1 MDSITMQTQSTA
13 GSSTGEKLI
22 AAAKAIAPVIREAAG
37 TIEQTKRLPQHVFE
51 AIADAGLFLT
61 MIPKAA
67 GGYELDFPSFA
78 RILETVALADASAAW
93 CVSQGSIFS
102 GTYAARMPVAVA
114 RKLFIDTPRAV
125 AANTPTP
132 TAKAVVVEGGYRV
145 TGRCGFSSGSPHA
158 AWIAPQAQVVENGQ
172 TRMVDGKPQII
183 YCFVPHEQ
191 AEIHDSW
198 KVRGMR
204 GTGTNDFSV
213 NDVFVPAERTVP
225 YANAPV
231 LHDGPVY
238 KISRSLYF
246 ATGDALCALSCAR
259 NALEAFY
266 ELAGSKA
273 PRYQTNLLRDLPATQ
288 FTVGKCEITLRSAH
302 LYLFD
307 AVQKIWD
314 DTLAN
319 GTPQMESR
327 TNLRIATTHAIHQAA
342 EVVRQVYL
350 AAGATVVFE
359 GNVIQRMFQDV
370 NVITQ
375 HVQARFQHYDTVGR
389 YVLGV
394 PFEEQHL

>member
-1 MDSITMQTQSTA
+1 MQTQSNA
-13 GSSTGEKLI
+13 GESAGPKLI
-22 AAAKAIAPVIREAAG
+22 AAARAVAPIIKEAAG
-37 TIEQTKRLPQHVFE
+37 TIEQTKQLPQHVFE
-51 AIADAGLFLT
+51 AIADAGLFVT

-78 RILETVALADASAAW
+78 TILETVALADASTAW

-114 RKLFIDTPRAV
+114 RALFIDTPRAV
-125 AANTPTP
+125 ASNTPTP
-132 TAKAVVVEGGYRV
+132 TAKAVVVPGGYRV

-158 AWIAPQAQVVENGQ
+158 AWIAPQAQIVEDGK
-172 TRMVDGKPQII
+172 TRLVDGKPQII
-183 YCFVPHEQ
+183 YCFVPHAQ
-191 AEIHDSW
+191 VEIHDSW

-213 NDVFVPAERTVP
+213 HDVFVPAERTVP
-225 YANAPV
+225 YANAPL

-238 KISRSLYF
+238 KIARSLYF

-259 NALEAFY
+259 NAMEAFY

-273 PRYQTNLLRDLPATQ
+273 PRYQANLLRDLPATQ
-288 FTVGKCEITLRSAH
+288 FIVGKGEITVRSAR

-314 DTLAN
+314 DTVAN
-319 GTPQMESR
+319 GTPSMENR

-342 EVVRQVYL
+342 EVIRQIYL
-350 AAGATVVFE
+350 ACGATVVFE

-375 HVQARFQHYDTVGR
+375 HVQARFQHYDTVGK

>member
-1 MDSITMQTQSTA
+1 MKTQSNA
-13 GSSTGEKLI
+13 DSSTGAKLI
-22 AAAKAIAPVIREAAG
+22 EAARAIAPTIKEAAG
-37 TIEQTKRLPQHVFE
+37 TIEQTKKLPQHVFE

-61 MIPKAA
+61 MIPKAV
-67 GGYELDFPSFA
+67 GGHELDFPSFA
-78 RILETVALADASAAW
+78 TILEIVALADASAAW
-93 CVSQGSIFS
+93 CVSQGAIFS
-102 GTYAARMPVAVA
+102 GTYAARMPIPVAKA
-114 RKLFIDTPRAV
+114 IWIDTPRAV

-132 TAKAVVVEGGYRV
+132 TAKAVVVPGGYRV

-158 AWIAPQAQVVENGQ
+158 AWIAPQAQIIEDGKP
-172 TRMVDGKPQII
+172 RMVDGKPHVI
-183 YCFVPHEQ
+183 YCFVPHAQ
-191 AEIHDSW
+191 VEIHDSW

-213 NDVFVPAERTVP
+213 HDVFVPAERTVP
-225 YANAPV
+225 YANAPL

-238 KISRSLYF
+238 KIARSLYF

-288 FTVGKCEITLRSAH
+288 ATVGRCEITVRSAR
-302 LYLFD
+302 LYLLD

-314 DTLAN
+314 DTVAH
-319 GTPQMESR
+319 GTPSMENR
-327 TNLRIATTHAIHQAA
+327 TNLRVASTHAIHQAA

-350 AAGATVVFE
+350 ACGATVVFE
-359 GNVIQRMFQDV
+359 GNVIQRMFRDV

-375 HVQARFQHYDTVGR
+375 HVQARFQHYDTVGK

>member
-1 MDSITMQTQSTA
+1 MQTQSNA
-13 GSSTGEKLI
+13 DKHTGAKLI
-22 AAAKAIAPVIREAAG
+22 EAARAIAPTIKAAAA
-37 TIEQTKRLPQHVFE
+37 TIEQTKQLPQNVFE

-67 GGYELDFPSFA
+67 GGHELDFPSFA
-78 RILETVALADASAAW
+78 TILETVALADASTAW

-102 GTYAARMPVAVA
+102 GTYAARMPIPVA
-114 RKLFIDTPRAV
+114 RAIFIDTPRAV

-132 TAKAVVVEGGYRV
+132 TAKAIAVTGGYRV

-158 AWIAPQAQVVENGQ
+158 AWIAPQAQVVEDGK
-172 TRMVDGKPQII
+172 TRMVDGKPHII
-183 YCFVPHEQ
+183 YCFVPHAQ
-191 AEIHDSW
+191 VEIHDSW

-213 NDVFVPAERTVP
+213 HDVFVPAERTVP
-225 YANAPV
+225 YANAPL

-238 KISRSLYF
+238 KVARSLYF

-273 PRYQTNLLRDLPATQ
+273 PRYQTNLLRDLQPTQ
-288 FTVGKCEITLRSAH
+288 FTVGKCEITLRSAR

-314 DTLAN
+314 DTVAN
-319 GTPQMESR
+319 GAPSMESR
-327 TNLRIATTHAIHQAA
+327 TNLRVATTHAIHQAA
-342 EVVRQVYL
+342 EIIRQVYL
-350 AAGATVVFE
+350 ASGATVVFE

-375 HVQARFQHYDTVGR
+375 HVQARFQHYDTVGK

>member
-1 MDSITMQTQSTA
+1 MDSIIMQTQSKPA
-13 GSSTGEKLI
+13 PKS
-22 AAAKAIAPVIREAAG
+22 AAALIEAARAVAPMIKEAAA

-51 AIADAGLFLT
+51 AIADAGLFLV
-61 MIPKAA
+61 MIPKSV
-67 GGYELDFPSFA
+67 GGHELDFPSFA
-78 RILETVALADASAAW
+78 TILETIALADASAAW

-102 GTYAARMPVAVA
+102 GTYAARMPVDVA
-114 RKLFIDTPRAV
+114 RSIWIDTPRAV

-132 TAKAVVVEGGYRV
+132 TAKAVVVPGGYRV

-158 AWIAPQAQVVENGQ
+158 AWIAPQAQIIENGQ
-172 TRMVDGKPQII
+172 PRLVDGKPQVI

-191 AEIHDSW
+191 VEVHDSW

-213 NDVFVPAERTVP
+213 HDVFVPGERTVP
-225 YANAPV
+225 YANAPL

-238 KISRSLYF
+238 KIARSLYF

-273 PRYQTNLLRDLPATQ
+273 PRYQTNLLRDQPATQ
-288 FTVGKCEITLRSAH
+288 FTVGKCEITLRSAR
-302 LYLFD
+302 LYLLD

-314 DTLAN
+314 DTVAN
-319 GTPQMESR
+319 GNPSMENR
-327 TNLRIATTHAIHQAA
+327 TNLRIATTHAIHQALD
-342 EVVRQVYL
+342 VVRQVYL
-350 AAGATVVFE
+350 ASGATVVFE

-375 HVQARFQHYDTVGR
+375 HVQARFQHYDTVGK